1 MADHI
6 LDGGRLASR
15 ALPSCLD
22 FQNLPNN
29 DKEKVINCDQNY
41 LFASILC
48 PIQCCRVHKKK
59 YSNCVHVVVADL
71 GGLKR
76 IIHDK
81 FYALFDFSPA
91 K

>member
-1 MADHI
+1 
-6 LDGGRLASR
+6 
-15 ALPSCLD
+15 
-22 FQNLPNN
+22 
-29 DKEKVINCDQNY
+29 
-41 LFASILC
+41 
-48 PIQCCRVHKKK
+48 
-59 YSNCVHVVVADL
+59 VVADL